1 MRPGPAML
9 RRNKTVGGTCA
20 RGVYVAT
27 LRIRS
32 RRPGIPA
39 NATFRP
45 VAASQLRIDPTS
57 LTMSRPLL
65 ALCLFLFAAS
75 ALAIEPAA
83 PDDDAV
89 ATKPGKSTE
98 VTTTPDPDAPVT
110 HPVATPARTATRHPP
125 RWHSLLP
132 GMIR

>member
-1 MRPGPAML
+1 M
-9 RRNKTVGGTCA
+9 
-20 RGVYVAT
+20 AT
-27 LRIRS
+27 LRIGS
-32 RRPGIPA
+32 PPLGAPA

-45 VAASQLRIDPTS
+45 VVASHHCIEPTS

-65 ALCLFLFAAS
+65 ALCLSLFAAS

-89 ATKPGKSTE
+89 VTKPGKTTE
-98 VTTTPDPDAPVT
+98 VTTTPDADAPVS
-110 HPVATPARTATRHPP
+110 HPVATPARTTTRHPR

>member
-1 MRPGPAML
+1 
-9 RRNKTVGGTCA
+9 
-20 RGVYVAT
+20 
-27 LRIRS
+27 
-32 RRPGIPA
+32 
-39 NATFRP
+39 
-45 VAASQLRIDPTS
+45 
-57 LTMSRPLL
+57 MSRPLL
-65 ALCLFLFAAS
+65 ALCLSLFAAS

-98 VTTTPDPDAPVT
+98 VTATPDPDAPVT
-110 HPVATPARTATRHPP
+110 HPVATPARTATRHPR